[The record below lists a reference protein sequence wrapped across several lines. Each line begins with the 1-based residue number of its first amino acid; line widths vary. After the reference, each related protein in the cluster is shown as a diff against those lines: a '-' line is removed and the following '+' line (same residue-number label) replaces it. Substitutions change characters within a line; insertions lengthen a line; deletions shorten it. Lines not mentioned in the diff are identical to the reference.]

1 MAWILPCLDP
11 ILVHFLSTTSSG
23 FLVRLH
29 REFTLQYIIQTYY
42 LARRRHASGTA
53 LCVSCTCPSHASMLV
68 DDTVPKLRKRRR
80 KIYIYIYTLLLFWTA
95 YVEISPTFFM
105 HVMHTSHHQLR
116 HFQTQQALVLR
127 HQSLMAG
134 FHQR

>member
-1 MAWILPCLDP
+1 
-11 ILVHFLSTTSSG
+11 
-23 FLVRLH
+23 
-29 REFTLQYIIQTYY
+29 
-42 LARRRHASGTA
+42 
-53 LCVSCTCPSHASMLV
+53 MLV
-68 DDTVPKLRKRRR
+68 DDTVLKLRKRRR
-80 KIYIYIYTLLLFWTA
+80 KRYIYTLLLFWTA
-95 YVEISPTFFM
+95 YVEKSLTFFM